1 MAAAAARSWT
11 SWSGRSWKQEAGG
24 RWSQKDGAAQQGQ
37 QRGSGSGNQWK
48 GQWEPMKENT
58 WQSWWSPKPQRKH
71 KGSSGWVDYG
81 RSRSQS
87 QPPEDGKPTQQK
99 EEYITKADAA
109 ATVALLKQQIQELGS
124 HPCFDPLRA
133 SFFVQL
139 EAAEKKAI
147 DKRTCTQKLLQAEQW
162 LAREQKRMV
171 AEKTK
176 LAELAK
182 WIDEHQ
188 ERIDKESGLIAGLRA
203 EVGAEPEEADEE
215 MSTTQT
221 ELVRLEAKELELRR
235 KRSGA
240 NLTEAERAAIDQQAD
255 QLLEQVGHK
264 RRKWKTRPQP
274 HMRDKGHNSEGTMR
288 CSPRCRGTSLA

>member
-109 ATVALLKQQIQELGS
+109 ATVALLKQQIQALGS

-147 DKRTCTQKLLQAEQW
+147 DNRTCTQKLLQAEQW
-162 LAREQKRMV
+162 VKRKMRLLDSER
-171 AEKTK
+171 AK
-176 LAELAK
+176 LTALTESIVEL
-182 WIDEHQ
+182 Q
-188 ERIDKESGLIAGLRA
+188 VRIDKEIDNIAELKA
-203 EVGAEPEEADEE
+203 EVGAEPEAAEAEKDDE
-215 MSTTQT
+215 MTMGQT
-221 ELVRLEAKELELRR
+221 ELGRMEVQELELRR
-235 KRSGA
+235 KRGGAGLSGME
-240 NLTEAERAAIDQQAD
+240 L
-255 QLLEQVGHK
+255 
-264 RRKWKTRPQP
+264 
-274 HMRDKGHNSEGTMR
+274 
-288 CSPRCRGTSLA
+288 SLIPL